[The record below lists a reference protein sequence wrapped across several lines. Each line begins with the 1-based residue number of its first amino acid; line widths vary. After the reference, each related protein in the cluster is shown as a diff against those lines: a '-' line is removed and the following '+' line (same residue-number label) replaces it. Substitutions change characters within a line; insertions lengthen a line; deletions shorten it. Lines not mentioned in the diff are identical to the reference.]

1 MPHHK
6 HGFTIIEVS
15 LVLAIAGLILVMAF
29 IALPALQRQTRDSKR
44 KEDTMTFLQALK
56 KYQQN
61 NRGSLPDGDYDT
73 ADSLGNY
80 SFSRENFFYAD
91 YVCTWRDIEEN
102 DAYCQN
108 TPWYNFYA
116 NYLGKNFTNPD
127 GEKYTFL
134 IFNTQLPAYD
144 NHNEYHYLSI
154 SNQNAADENR
164 DADMFIYVSATCENG
179 QPVKTSNSRN
189 LAIVTLLES
198 GTYCANL

>member
-1 MPHHK
+1 MPRHK

-61 NRGSLPDGDYDT
+61 NRGKLPDS
-73 ADSLGNY
+73 DSYPDGTGANSILRPN
-80 SFSRENFFYAD
+80 SEDVDWCCSWEDVENVSGCEEGQWAIFY
-91 YVCTWRDIEEN
+91 N
-102 DAYCQN
+102 
-108 TPWYNFYA
+108 
-116 NYLGKNFTNPD
+116 NYLGEKFTNPE
-127 GEKYTFL
+127 GEKYTFFL
-134 IFNTQLPAYD
+134 MDAQKGFYRD
-144 NHNEYHYLSI
+144 YSYVS
-154 SNQNAADENR
+154 SQNAADENR